1 MARRRQ
7 RGALAAGAAGPQQNR
22 LRGHR
27 RRVRRAHPDHRG
39 HPDVPVAGSEH
50 HLWAACLWVR
60 ASARR
65 PEPAVGRDV
74 AEVRQRQP
82 EGCRSARASRLER
95 SSERQ
100 RRAADRS
107 GQAAWS
113 TELLEPVLACRS
125 VPVSAQP
132 AFVPSAM
139 KPAAGVASES
149 DSELRARPEAAGAE
163 LKVWASEQRAPA
175 VPAAAEAASVHDAAG
190 LPPEAEL
197 APSVQPRGAAAEV
210 PDASRAAAAALDVT
224 AQAAAGAG
232 AARPGAGGVRPRAA
246 AQWDAAAELQRAA
259 QPEAWPRA
267 AAGPPVPL
275 AAASVFRLG
284 RLRRP
289 ARPARSRWALCFVH
303 ATRSLR
309 TASR

>member
-22 LRGHR
+22 LRRHR
-27 RRVRRAHPDHRG
+27 RRVRRAHRD

-60 ASARR
+60 ASARHL
-65 PEPAVGRDV
+65 EPAVGRDV
-74 AEVRQRQP
+74 TEVRQRQP

-113 TELLEPVLACRS
+113 TELLERVLACHS

-190 LPPEAEL
+190 LPPEAES

-210 PDASRAAAAALDVT
+210 PDASRAAVAAALDVT
-224 AQAAAGAG
+224 AQAAAG

-246 AQWDAAAELQRAA
+246 ARWDAAAELQRAA
-259 QPEAWPRA
+259 EPEAWPRA
-267 AAGPPVPL
+267 AAGPPVPS
-275 AAASVFRLG
+275 AAASVFRQG

-303 ATRSLR
+303 AIRSLR